1 MSIDSRTGVRIGL
14 AFVVLGFLTHTRA
27 DPDLWGHIVF
37 GRDTVAGGAV
47 PTVDPYS
54 FTADAP
60 WVNHG
65 WLGDVLIYLAF
76 LTGNSAGLIVLR
88 MAAVVGMLAG
98 VWVALSRQHVDVRER
113 DLLIVLAAIGTF
125 GQTNHM
131 RPQVFSLLAFCWM
144 LVILKG
150 SATPYSR
157 AHLVIP
163 LIFAAWGNLH
173 GGWMVGGAVLALWTL
188 LTVVRSEP
196 LAGKALLVATGAL
209 ALVATLVNP
218 YGWHMWEFL
227 WRTVGLSRA
236 DINDWQPVYR
246 LEQSGHLV
254 LWCVTSVA
262 AAIALPRA
270 WRSTESG
277 MRSVAVV
284 LLLAAAS
291 LQVSRLLAFYTLAVV
306 ILLGA
311 DLAGAVRTWRA
322 PRPQTREVPPGRLA
336 RTIAA
341 LIAAV
346 LIGGGAVASAR
357 NVGCVRMEP
366 EGLPEPQVV
375 ELAREKQLRGRLAIW
390 FDWGEYAMW
399 YFGSTLP
406 VSIDGRRETVF
417 SQQVIDRHLLF
428 YYRPSTRDAFL
439 ADFRPDYIWLPHR
452 LPVVPR
458 LIADGWVPLYYGP
471 HSVFL
476 TRHGEGAAVD
486 RTPAVARC
494 FPGP

>member
-1 MSIDSRTGVRIGL
+1 MSIDPRTGVRVGL
-14 AFVVLGFLTHTRA
+14 AFVLLAVLTHTRA
-27 DPDLWGHIVF
+27 DPDLWGHVVF
-37 GRDTVAGGAV
+37 GRDTISGGGV

-54 FTADAP
+54 FTADAT

-65 WLGDVLIYLAF
+65 WLGDVLIYLAY
-76 LTGNSAGLIVLR
+76 LTGGSAGLIVLR
-88 MAAVVGMLAG
+88 MVAVLGTLAG
-98 VWVALSRQHVDVRER
+98 VWVALTRQQLDGRAR
-113 DLLIVLAAIGTF
+113 DLLIVLATIGTF
-125 GQTNHM
+125 AQANHT

-144 LVILKG
+144 LVVLKG
-150 SATPYSR
+150 SATAYSR
-157 AHLVIP
+157 AHLMIP

-173 GGWMVGGAVLALWTL
+173 GGWMVGGAVLALWTM
-188 LTVVRSEP
+188 LTVVRPDP
-196 LAGKALLVATGAL
+196 LARKVLLFANGGLAL
-209 ALVATLVNP
+209 AATLVNP

-227 WRTVGLSRA
+227 WRTVGFGRA
-236 DINDWQPVYR
+236 DISDWQPVYR
-246 LEQSGHLV
+246 LEFGYLA
-254 LWCVTSVA
+254 LWCATSVA

-270 WRSTESG
+270 WRSAESG

-284 LLLAAAS
+284 LVLAVGS

-306 ILLGA
+306 ILFGA
-311 DLAGAVRTWRA
+311 DLATVVRGWRA
-322 PRPQTREVPPGRLA
+322 SNAETHLAPPGRLA

-357 NVGCVRMEP
+357 NLGCVRMEP
-366 EGLPEPQVV
+366 EWLPEPQVV
-375 ELAREKQLRGRLAIW
+375 ALAREKHLQGRLAIW

-399 YFGSTLP
+399 HFGPLLP
-406 VSIDGRRETVF
+406 VSIDGRRETIF

-428 YYRPSTRDAFL
+428 YYRPSTRETFL
-439 ADFRPDYIWLPHR
+439 SDLRPDYVWLPQH

-458 LIADGWVPLYYGP
+458 LIEDGWVPLYSGP
-471 HSVFL
+471 RSVFL

-486 RTPAVARC
+486 RTPVVARC

>member
-1 MSIDSRTGVRIGL
+1 MSIDSRTGVRVSL
-14 AFVVLGFLTHTRA
+14 AFVVLGILTHTRA

-37 GRDTVAGGAV
+37 GRDTIAGGVV
-47 PTVDPYS
+47 PTVDLYS

-65 WLGDVLIYLAF
+65 WLGDVLIYLAY
-76 LTGNSAGLIVLR
+76 LTGGNTGLVVLR
-88 MAAVVGMLAG
+88 MAAALGTLAG
-98 VWVALSRQHVDVRER
+98 VWVALSRQQVDTHAR

-125 GQTNHM
+125 GQANHM
-131 RPQVFSLLAFCWM
+131 RPQVFSLLAFCWL

-150 SATPYSR
+150 SATAHWR
-157 AHLVIP
+157 AHLFIP
-163 LIFAAWGNLH
+163 LIFVAWGNLH
-173 GGWMVGGAVLALWTL
+173 GGWMVGGAVLALWTVF
-188 LTVVRSEP
+188 TVARSEP
-196 LAGKALLVATGAL
+196 LARKALLFATGGL

-246 LEQSGHLV
+246 LEQSGYLV

-284 LLLAAAS
+284 LMLAAES

-306 ILLGA
+306 ILFGA
-311 DLAGAVRTWRA
+311 DLASTVRAWRA
-322 PRPQTREVPPGRLA
+322 ARPETREAPPGRLA
-336 RTIAA
+336 STIAA

-357 NVGCVRMEP
+357 NLGCVRMEP
-366 EGLPEPQVV
+366 EGFPEPQVV

-399 YFGSTLP
+399 YFGPTLP
-406 VSIDGRRETVF
+406 VSIDGRRETIF
-417 SQQVIDRHLLF
+417 SEQVIDRHLQF

-439 ADFRPDYIWLPHR
+439 ADFRPDFIWLPPH

-471 HSVFL
+471 RSVFL
-476 TRHGEGAAVD
+476 ARHGEGTAVD
-486 RTPAVARC
+486 HTPAVARC